1 MNGIRGFSL
10 LEALIAL
17 LVIAVG
23 LLGIASMQAASV
35 YATHVG
41 TMNGLAAVEA
51 QSIAAAMNAN
61 RNAFPP
67 GATIFSYNTTDAYAV
82 ASSADCTIGVCDTD
96 EMAAYDLHNWGQ
108 ELRQDLPQGNG
119 RIDCVGLPTYQQPQC
134 LITVIWLQKTMAPG
148 AGTHAPSASTAY
160 YSVVAQP

>member
-1 MNGIRGFSL
+1 MTRFRGFSL

-35 YATHVG
+35 YLTHVG

-51 QSIAAAMNAN
+51 QSISAAMTAN
-61 RNAFPP
+61 QNAFPTSGTYP
-67 GATIFSYNTTDAYAV
+67 YNTSDAYAV
-82 ASSADCTIGVCDTD
+82 AASVDCAAGTCDTNQ
-96 EMAAYDLHNWGQ
+96 MAAYDLHNWGL
-108 ELRQDLPQGNG
+108 ELRQDLPQGKG
-119 RIDCVGLPTYQQPQC
+119 QVQCDGLPDYQQPQC
-134 LITVIWLQKTMAPG
+134 TIRVVWLQKTMAPG
-148 AGTHAPSASTAY
+148 AGTHAPSPATVA